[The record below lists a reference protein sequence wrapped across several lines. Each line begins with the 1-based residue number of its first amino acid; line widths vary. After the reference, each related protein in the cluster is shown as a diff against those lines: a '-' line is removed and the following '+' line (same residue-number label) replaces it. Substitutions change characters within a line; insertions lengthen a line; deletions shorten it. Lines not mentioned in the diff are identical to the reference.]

1 MKLDYCYE
9 DHHKDEEVARLQKKM
24 LPEDVAI
31 DCAYLMKSLGDKNRI
46 NILYLLTQI
55 DKICASEF
63 SDILQISQPLTSHQL
78 RILKQMDLI
87 KCSKKG
93 KSVYYSLKEK
103 TMKPLV
109 ETIIKLSDL
118 I

>member
-9 DHHKDEEVARLQKKM
+9 DHHKDEEVACLKNKM
-24 LPEDVAI
+24 LPEDIALN
-31 DCAYLMKSLGDKNRI
+31 CAYLMKSLGDKNRI
-46 NILYLLTQI
+46 SILYLLTQI
-55 DKICASEF
+55 NEICVCEF
-63 SDILQISQPLTSHQL
+63 SDILEISQPLTSNQL

-103 TMKPLV
+103 KIKPLI
-109 ETIIKLSDL
+109 ETIIKFADL